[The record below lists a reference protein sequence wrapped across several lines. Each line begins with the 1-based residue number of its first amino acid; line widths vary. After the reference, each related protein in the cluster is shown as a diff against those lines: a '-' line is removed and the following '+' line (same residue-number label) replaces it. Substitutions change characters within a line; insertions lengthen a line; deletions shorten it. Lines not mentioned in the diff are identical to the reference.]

1 MKEDHIEGCL
11 TEDRGR
17 GWHASCVGKNWV
29 RTYVNLLLCTHIV
42 ITLYGLHS
50 MFYKPSGSCVQVG
63 LRDIEYMQKFKGD
76 ELDLQNAVEEHLY
89 PPAICHD
96 VVQSEVPRHLQSH
109 KRIDLHIHGAKE
121 GEITFPI
128 DFLEEKEGVC

>member
-1 MKEDHIEGCL
+1 MCRQELG
-11 TEDRGR
+11 
-17 GWHASCVGKNWV
+17 
-29 RTYVNLLLCTHIV
+29 TYVILSLCTYIV

-76 ELDLQNAVEEHLY
+76 ELDLQNAVEDHLY
-89 PPAICHD
+89 PPAICRD